1 MDNKSMIKT
10 IVDWMI
16 KIIYKTHTY
25 FMSINDSYESSLSD
39 KQLHFLIIG
48 FLGIVMLLVIYP
60 IFKWM
65 AKKHLTVLIS
75 WFYVFT
81 VLVVITFAIEI
92 AQWYS
97 NTGTMDFD
105 DILAGLAG
113 YFAMSFFFILIVG
126 AIAGIRYF
134 LKKKHHQ
141 EQIEIEESKKD
152 IRIRSQEKI
161 IQAQKNQLNRLQQ
174 SVQPKQTA
182 KPAKIVQLPDD
193 DQIQW
198 SSFLLIE

>member
-1 MDNKSMIKT
+1 MIKT

-16 KIIYKTHTY
+16 EIIYKTHTY

-48 FLGIVMLLVIYP
+48 LLGIVMLLVIYP

-113 YFAMSFFFILIVG
+113 YFVMSFFFILIVG
-126 AIAGIRYF
+126 TVAGIRF
-134 LKKKHHQ
+134 LIHRKHRIKEKEREEKEKK
-141 EQIEIEESKKD
+141 EREL
-152 IRIRSQEKI
+152 RIRSQEKI
-161 IQAQKNQLNRLQQ
+161 IQAQKKQLNRLQ
-174 SVQPKQTA
+174 KEKEIKKAT
-182 KPAKIVQLPDD
+182 KPVIETVQLPDD
-193 DQIQW
+193 NNIQ
-198 SSFLLIE
+198 

>member
-1 MDNKSMIKT
+1 MNDTSMIKK

-16 KIIYKTHTY
+16 RIIYETHTY

-48 FLGIVMLLVIYP
+48 ILGIAMLLVIYP
-60 IFKWM
+60 LFRWL

-97 NTGTMDFD
+97 NTGTMDFN
-105 DILAGLAG
+105 DIVAGLAG
-113 YFAMSFFFILIVG
+113 YFAMSFVFILVVG
-126 AIAGIRYF
+126 VVALIRSF
-134 LKKKHHQ
+134 LQKKKKK
-141 EQIEIEESKKD
+141 EIHEREESEREKK
-152 IRIRSQEKI
+152 IRRQEKI
-161 IQAQKNQLNRLQQ
+161 IRAQKDQLNRLQGQ
-174 SVQPKQTA
+174 KVQKKEE
-182 KPAKIVQLPDD
+182 KPEKVVHTVTFPDD
-193 DQIQW
+193 DNVR
-198 SSFLLIE
+198 

>member
-1 MDNKSMIKT
+1 MNDTSMIKK

-16 KIIYKTHTY
+16 KIIYETHTY

-48 FLGIVMLLVIYP
+48 ILGIAMLLVIYP
-60 IFKWM
+60 LFRWL

-97 NTGTMDFD
+97 NTGTMDFN
-105 DILAGLAG
+105 DIVAGLAG
-113 YFAMSFFFILIVG
+113 YFAMSFVFILVVG
-126 AIAGIRYF
+126 VVALIRSF
-134 LKKKHHQ
+134 LQKKKKK
-141 EQIEIEESKKD
+141 EIHEREESEREKK
-152 IRIRSQEKI
+152 IRRQEKI
-161 IQAQKNQLNRLQQ
+161 IRAQKDQLNRLQGQ
-174 SVQPKQTA
+174 KVQKKEE
-182 KPAKIVQLPDD
+182 KPEKDVKTVTFPDD
-193 DQIQW
+193 DNVR
-198 SSFLLIE
+198 

>member
-1 MDNKSMIKT
+1 MNDTSMIKE

-16 KIIYKTHTY
+16 KIIYETHTY

-48 FLGIVMLLVIYP
+48 ILGIAMLLVIYP
-60 IFKWM
+60 LFRWL

-97 NTGTMDFD
+97 NTGTMDFN
-105 DILAGLAG
+105 DIVAGLAG
-113 YFAMSFFFILIVG
+113 YFAMSFVFILVVG
-126 AIAGIRYF
+126 VVALIRSF
-134 LKKKHHQ
+134 LQKKKKK
-141 EQIEIEESKKD
+141 EIHEREESEREKK
-152 IRIRSQEKI
+152 IRRQEKI
-161 IQAQKNQLNRLQQ
+161 IRAQKDQLNRLQGQ
-174 SVQPKQTA
+174 KVQKKEE
-182 KPAKIVQLPDD
+182 KPEKVVHTVTFPDD
-193 DQIQW
+193 DNVR
-198 SSFLLIE
+198 

>member
-1 MDNKSMIKT
+1 MADMNDTSMIKE

-16 KIIYKTHTY
+16 KIIYETHTY

-48 FLGIVMLLVIYP
+48 ILGIAMLLVIYP
-60 IFKWM
+60 LFRWL

-97 NTGTMDFD
+97 NTGTMDFN
-105 DILAGLAG
+105 DIVAGLAG
-113 YFAMSFFFILIVG
+113 YFAMSFVFILVVG
-126 AIAGIRYF
+126 VVALIRSF
-134 LKKKHHQ
+134 LQKKKKK
-141 EQIEIEESKKD
+141 EIHEREESEREKK
-152 IRIRSQEKI
+152 IRRQEKI
-161 IQAQKNQLNRLQQ
+161 IRAQKDQLNRLQGQ
-174 SVQPKQTA
+174 KVQKKEE
-182 KPAKIVQLPDD
+182 KPEKVVHTVTFPDD
-193 DQIQW
+193 DNVR
-198 SSFLLIE
+198 

>member
-1 MDNKSMIKT
+1 MIKT

-16 KIIYKTHTY
+16 EIIYKTHTY

-48 FLGIVMLLVIYP
+48 LLGIVMLLVIYP

-113 YFAMSFFFILIVG
+113 YFVMSFFFILIVG
-126 AIAGIRYF
+126 TVAGIRF
-134 LKKKHHQ
+134 LIHRKQKQEMEKQEEKEKK
-141 EQIEIEESKKD
+141 EREL
-152 IRIRSQEKI
+152 RIRSQEKI
-161 IQAQKNQLNRLQQ
+161 IQAQKNQLERLQ
-174 SVQPKQTA
+174 KEKETKKTA
-182 KPAKIVQLPDD
+182 KPVIETVRFPDD
-193 DQIQW
+193 SNIQ
-198 SSFLLIE
+198 

>member
-1 MDNKSMIKT
+1 MIKT
-10 IVDWMI
+10 IIDWMI
-16 KIIYKTHTY
+16 EIIYKTHTY

-48 FLGIVMLLVIYP
+48 LLGIVMLFVIYP

-113 YFAMSFFFILIVG
+113 YFVMSFFFILVV
-126 AIAGIRYF
+126 AVIAGIRF
-134 LKKKHHQ
+134 LIKKKHRQ
-141 EQIEIEESKKD
+141 EQIEIEESEKD
-152 IRIRSQEKI
+152 RRIRSQEKI
-161 IQAQKNQLNRLQQ
+161 IQAQKKQLNKMQQ
-174 SVQPKQTA
+174 AVPQQKSAGKQV
-182 KPAKIVQLPDD
+182 KVIQLPDD
-193 DQIQW
+193 DQIQ
-198 SSFLLIE
+198 

>member
-1 MDNKSMIKT
+1 MIE
-10 IVDWMI
+10 
-16 KIIYKTHTY
+16 IIYKTHTY

-48 FLGIVMLLVIYP
+48 LLGIVMLLVIYP

-113 YFAMSFFFILIVG
+113 YFVMSFFFILIVG
-126 AIAGIRYF
+126 TVAGIRF
-134 LKKKHHQ
+134 LIHRKQKQEMEKQEEKEKK
-141 EQIEIEESKKD
+141 EREL
-152 IRIRSQEKI
+152 RIRSQEKI
-161 IQAQKNQLNRLQQ
+161 IQAQKNQLERLQ
-174 SVQPKQTA
+174 KEKETKKTA
-182 KPAKIVQLPDD
+182 KPVIETVRFPDD
-193 DQIQW
+193 SNIQ
-198 SSFLLIE
+198 